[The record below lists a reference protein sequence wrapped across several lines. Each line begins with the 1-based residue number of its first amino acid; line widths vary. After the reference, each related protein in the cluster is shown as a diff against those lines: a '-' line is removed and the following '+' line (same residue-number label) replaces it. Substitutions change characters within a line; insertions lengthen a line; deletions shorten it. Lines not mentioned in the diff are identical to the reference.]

1 VGNDVDLIE
10 GHSVGFGQD
19 LRPLERHHDEA
30 VAETDQLF
38 HHLPLRR
45 VRIAED
51 RVQGRHHR
59 HAHFL
64 EQGQQVATGHASVDP
79 ELVLDAEHLRVVEVQ
94 IIGDTAVTVEVALEN
109 LRPHLRRVAV
119 TFLAI
124 VHRDRITLG
133 AGRLGGDG
141 ALEIGREGRDPAAP
155 GLESPRNA
163 IRFSGGDSIN
173 DLSQGDYDRVRSAT
187 QPFSVQPFSGLTSR
201 ASSGHHSR
209 MNPTSLT
216 FAIGMASL
224 VALTGWFIDWGA
236 GKPGVWSIRK
246 RRIARIV
253 TVLATVIVG
262 IYVYRSDVPL
272 EGHDP
277 LRSRRPLGRKRSPDL
292 DRRGRTSRHRA
303 HPHDLSL
310 HPRDS
315 TAPPARSPCGR
326 GSERRAVR
334 RPHRSDLCP
343 RNNPS
348 LGQECVRPYTWV
360 DVTHSFTPPR
370 AGVHELLVESVDGV
384 VPVNLHL
391 RITDP
396 EKRDGKRAPGY

>member
-1 VGNDVDLIE
+1 MARSR
-10 GHSVGFGQD
+10 SVVK
-19 LRPLERHHDEA
+19 
-30 VAETDQLF
+30 VAIPQ
-38 HHLPLRR
+38 
-45 VRIAED
+45 
-51 RVQGRHHR
+51 
-59 HAHFL
+59 
-64 EQGQQVATGHASVDP
+64 
-79 ELVLDAEHLRVVEVQ
+79 
-94 IIGDTAVTVEVALEN
+94 
-109 LRPHLRRVAV
+109 
-119 TFLAI
+119 
-124 VHRDRITLG
+124 
-133 AGRLGGDG
+133 RLGSN
-141 ALEIGREGRDPAAP
+141 P
-155 GLESPRNA
+155 PRNA

-224 VALTGWFIDWGA
+224 IALTGWFIDWGA

-262 IYVYRSDVPL
+262 IYVYRSDARLRGTTLFEVAGPWEENGARIWTVEVEHPGIEHTL
-272 EGHDP
+272 MIYPFTEGFDSAARP
-277 LRSRRPLGRKRSPDL
+277 VTLRARFGEKGGAALIDQTFVHETTRRSGKNAS
-292 DRRGRTSRHRA
+292 G
-303 HPHDLSL
+303 
-310 HPRDS
+310 
-315 TAPPARSPCGR
+315 
-326 GSERRAVR
+326 
-334 RPHRSDLCP
+334 
-343 RNNPS
+343 
-348 LGQECVRPYTWV
+348 YTWV